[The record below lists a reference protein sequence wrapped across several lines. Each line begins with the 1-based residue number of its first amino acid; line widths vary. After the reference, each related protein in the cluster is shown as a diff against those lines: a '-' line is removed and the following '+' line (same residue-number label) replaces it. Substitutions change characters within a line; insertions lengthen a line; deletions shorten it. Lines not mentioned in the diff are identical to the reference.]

1 MISKPSKLSGVGN
14 KVPNWESALDAYIG
28 SCREKSFAWGSFDC
42 VRFADGAFQAQYGIN
57 LFPPFDYD
65 DLKSAQKGLKKF
77 CKTLDLA
84 EAVDQFLDRKDKR
97 LLSRGDLVFHNS
109 ALSVNVDG
117 VGGSIGICLGT
128 KIALVGETSLQFD
141 SIEKAEFGWRV

>member
-1 MISKPSKLSGVGN
+1 MISKPSKLSGVVS
-14 KVPNWESALDAYIG
+14 KVPNWESALDIYIG
-28 SCREKSFAWGSFDC
+28 SCREKAFAWGSFDC

-57 LFPPFDYD
+57 LFPAFDYN

-84 EAVDQFLDRKDKR
+84 EAVDQFLDRKDKAF
-97 LLSRGDLVFHNS
+97 LSRGDLVFHNS

-141 SIEKAEFGWRV
+141 SIEQAQFGWRV